1 MNELKASLP
10 EPVLKSVYAGWKY
23 HLSLEVSMKGL
34 PKGIP
39 DTASN
44 LRLITQHF
52 ESWKKNTK
60 EAIVLL
66 EKED

>member
-1 MNELKASLP
+1 MNKLKRSLP
-10 EPVLKSVYAGWKY
+10 EPVLKAIYAGWKY
-23 HLSLEVSMKGL
+23 HLSLEVSMGGL

-44 LRLITQHF
+44 LRLITQHY
-52 ESWKKNTK
+52 EAWKLHTK
-60 EAIVLL
+60 ESIVLL